1 MAKADIGLIG
11 LAVMGENL
19 VLNMESKGFTVAVF
33 NRTVSKV
40 DDFTSGKAKGK
51 NIIGCHSIEE
61 LVANLKSP
69 RKVMMLVKAGEAVD
83 SFIEMLIPHLD
94 KGDVIIDGGNSQFG
108 DTTRRVRGLAERG
121 ISFIGSGVSGG
132 EEGALRGPSIMP
144 GGNIDGWARVRPILQ
159 AIAARAP
166 DGAACCEWLGPD
178 GAGHFVKMV
187 HNGIEYG
194 DMQMISEAYGLLRD
208 VAGMTNG
215 EIGETFAA
223 WNEGELDSFLIEITA
238 DILRTPDD
246 QGDGDLID
254 VIRDA
259 AGQKGTGKWTSVT
272 ALDVG
277 SPAST
282 IAEAV
287 FARCLSAQIE
297 ERALASAVYA
307 APLPVPLDD
316 RATFVEAVRRGLFA
330 SKICSYA
337 QGFQLLRLAAAEH
350 GWILDLRAIALIWRA
365 GCIIR
370 ARFLDDIAA
379 AYIAEPE
386 LPNLLLDPAF
396 ADRMKALTPAWREVV
411 ATAAQSGAWVPAFSS
426 ALAYFDGIRRDRL
439 PTNLVQAQRD
449 YFGAHTYERTDRAA
463 GERFHTN
470 WTGRGGTTSSTTY
483 DV

>member
-1 MAKADIGLIG
+1 MGADIGVVG

-19 VLNMESKGFTVAVF
+19 ILNMASRGYTVAAF
-33 NRTVSKV
+33 NRTPERVSRFL
-40 DDFTSGKAKGK
+40 DGRARGA
-51 NIIGCHSIEE
+51 SIVGATD
-61 LVANLKSP
+61 VAGFVALLDRP
-69 RKVMMLVKAGEAVD
+69 RAVLLMIKAGDAVD
-83 SFIEMLIPHLD
+83 AMIDTLLPHLEP
-94 KGDVIIDGGNSQFG
+94 GDVIIDGGNSQFG

-132 EEGALRGPSIMP
+132 EEGALHGPSIMP

-194 DMQMISEAYGLLRD
+194 DMQMIAEAYGLLRD

-246 QGDGDLID
+246 QGGGDLVD
-254 VIRDA
+254 VILDA

-287 FARCLSAQIE
+287 FARCLSAQTR

-307 APLPVPLDD
+307 APMPVPLDD
-316 RATFVEAVRRGLFA
+316 RAAFVEAVRRGLFA

-350 GWILDLRAIALIWRA
+350 GWTLDLRAIALIWRA

-379 AYIAEPE
+379 AYVAEPE

-396 ADRMKALTPAWREVV
+396 ADRMNDLTPAWREVV
-411 ATAAQSGAWVPAFSS
+411 ATAARAGAWVPAFSS

-449 YFGAHTYERTDRAA
+449 YFGAHTYERTDRAE

-470 WTGRGGTTSSTTY
+470 WTGRGGTTASTTY